1 MLTLSRGEWRL
12 PPRSTFVIVF
22 GDCRDMA
29 LAAGTA
35 LNTNKQ
41 TNKQAVYG
49 GRKSPAS
56 EMLHDISLEGRVAG
70 SGHTPPTL
78 VS

>member
-12 PPRSTFVIVF
+12 PPRGTFVTVF

-29 LAAGTA
+29 VAAGTA

-49 GRKSPAS
+49 GRKVP
-56 EMLHDISLEGRVAG
+56 RVKCCMTSVTVWRVG
-70 SGHTPPTL
+70 
-78 VS
+78 